1 MARPPATGPG
11 PAFDGRAE
19 QEVFDDLQAL
29 CTSPGYIHA
38 LARIG
43 VRDNMISYA
52 GAMTPEVMSASYSRE
67 RTIRTEYTTL
77 IGLMLKGAIDFAQ
90 PAADDV
96 KRMIAR
102 SYELLKELHEALGRP
117 MLQAMVDGFRRS
129 QAGEPVDEH
138 SIFTGAAVLREPIF
152 YGAESAYSFQYA
164 ALALRKYGADD
175 AWLRTQHGFGIQDA
189 HDVAVAAKDLC
200 SRKLAET
207 LPRPAQRT
215 GHDWSPLPGYTFS
228 AEEVGAAA
236 SVGTAVAAAVL
247 DAFTAPTPPC
257 NEGFA
262 TLGDF
267 NVASAQPLIATGDG
281 RYVSLQAYGL
291 LEALYDSPFY
301 WMVADRAYRATASA
315 HRGAFTEQ
323 FTAERLSSVFGAG
336 NVHRGVTVSRGSR
349 TVTDIDVLVTF
360 ADRAIV
366 LQCKSKRL
374 TLEARRG
381 NDLQLRDDFKK
392 SVEDAY
398 DQALVSADA
407 LREAGLKLELAD
419 GTELRIATPRTIY
432 PVCVVA
438 DHYPALTVQARQFL
452 KPRTDEVIRPPLP
465 TDVFMVDVLAEMLDT
480 PLRFLSFLD
489 RRVGMAD
496 RVTMTNEY
504 AVLGYHLSNNLWLDP
519 GYSLGMIDDSCAID
533 LDTAMTVRRER
544 LVGRRTPA
552 GFLDRFGT
560 TLTGRILRNIEQS
573 DDPSLVE
580 LGMMLLTLSGDTL
593 TDLDAGM
600 AQMAARTRADG
611 LRHDFTLIFDGTS
624 ASLTIHCN
632 PAPNR
637 EALDALRRHCERR
650 KYMQR
655 AEQWHGLLIRQDDG
669 MPKAG
674 MELRGK
680 WTFDAALDA
689 DARAYAE
696 KAHLN
701 PGRKRLAGAP
711 ARKVGRNDPCPCGSG
726 LKYKKCC
733 LP

>member
-1 MARPPATGPG
+1 MGLGIETA
-11 PAFDGRAE
+11 GRDE
-19 QEVFDDLQAL
+19 QAVFDDLEAL

-38 LARIG
+38 LAHIG

-77 IGLMLKGAIDFAQ
+77 IGLTLKGGIDFAQ
-90 PAADDV
+90 PGPDDIGHMV
-96 KRMIAR
+96 ERT
-102 SYELLKELHEALGRP
+102 YVLLKELHEALGRP
-117 MLQAMVDGFRRS
+117 MWQAMVDGFRRK
-129 QAGEPVDEH
+129 QAGEQVDEH
-138 SIFTGAAVLREPIF
+138 SVFTGAAVLREPIF

-175 AWLRTQHGFGIQDA
+175 AWLRAERGFGIQEA

-200 SRKLAET
+200 SRKLAGI
-207 LPRPAQRT
+207 LPVASRRT
-215 GHDWSPLPGYTFS
+215 SHDWSPLPGYTFS
-228 AEEVGAAA
+228 AEEVADAAA
-236 SVGTAVAAAVL
+236 VQTEVAAAVL
-247 DAFTAPTPPC
+247 DAFTAPPSPC
-257 NEGFA
+257 NDAFA

-267 NVASAQPLIATGDG
+267 NLASAQPLIATEDG

-301 WMVADRAYRATASA
+301 WMVADRGYRATASA
-315 HRGAFTEQ
+315 NRGAFTEQ
-323 FTAERLSSVFGAG
+323 FAAERLASVFGPA
-336 NVHRGVTVSRGSR
+336 NVHRGVTVLRGSR

-381 NDLQLRDDFKK
+381 NDLQLRDDFRK
-392 SVEDAY
+392 SVHDAY

-407 LREAGLKLELAD
+407 LRETGLRFELSD
-419 GTELRIATPRTIY
+419 GSELRIRTPCTIY

-438 DHYPALTVQARQFL
+438 DHYPALTVQARHFL
-452 KPRTDEVIRPPLP
+452 KPRTDKVIRSPLP
-465 TDVFMVDVLAEMLDT
+465 TDVFMVDVLAEMLDS

-496 RVTMTNEY
+496 RVTMTNEF

-519 GYSLGMIDDSCAID
+519 GYSLAMISDDCAID
-533 LDTAMTVRRER
+533 LDTAMTVRREG
-544 LVGRRTPA
+544 LIGRRTPA
-552 GFLDRFGT
+552 GFLDRFGA
-560 TLTGRILRNIEQS
+560 TLTGRILRGIEQC

-600 AQMAARTRADG
+600 SQMAARTRSDG
-611 LRHDFTLIFDGTS
+611 LKHDFTLIFEGTS
-624 ASLTIHCN
+624 AGLTVHCN
-632 PAPNR
+632 PGPTA
-637 EALDALRRHCERR
+637 EALEALRRHCERR

-674 MELRGK
+674 IELRGR
-680 WTFDAALDA
+680 WAFDAALDA

-701 PGRKRLAGAP
+701 PGRRRLAGAP
-711 ARKVGRNDPCPCGSG
+711 ARKVGRNDPCSCGSG
-726 LKYKKCC
+726 RKHKKCC